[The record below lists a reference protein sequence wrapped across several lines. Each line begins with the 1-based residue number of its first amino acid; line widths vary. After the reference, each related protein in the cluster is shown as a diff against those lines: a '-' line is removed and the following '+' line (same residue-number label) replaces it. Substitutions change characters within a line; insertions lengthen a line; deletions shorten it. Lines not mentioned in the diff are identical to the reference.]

1 MKTQRFNVRGS
12 LTRSG
17 VERVSQL
24 DTFLVGG
31 VDSCRFIRDDA
42 RGTVVV
48 TLTRNL
54 WTSWIGTVTVDQF
67 DRLASILG
75 ADKVSPWC

>member
-1 MKTQRFNVRGS
+1 MTKRFNVRGS

-24 DTFLVGG
+24 DTFLAGG
-31 VDSCRFIRDDA
+31 VDSCRFIRDDQ
-42 RGTVVV
+42 RGTVTV

-54 WTSWIGTVTVDQF
+54 WTSWIGTVTADQF
-67 DRLASILG
+67 DRLAFILG

>member
-1 MKTQRFNVRGS
+1 MAKRFNVRGN

-24 DTFLVGG
+24 DTFLAGG

-54 WTSWIGTVTVDQF
+54 WTSWIGTLTAAQF
-67 DRLASILG
+67 DRLASVLG
-75 ADKVSPWC
+75 AENVSSW